1 MGRREGGGGVD
12 GTPPYSFYV
21 LQYFQTIMH
30 SVESLRSGQ
39 KNEVYFCMDGG
50 AAGGL

>member
-1 MGRREGGGGVD
+1 MGGGGVD

-30 SVESLRSGQ
+30 SVESLRSGH